1 MQDLPDGVVTF
12 LFTDIEGST
21 RLWEESPG
29 SMMDALVEHDRV
41 IDEAIATHGG
51 VSVKPRGEGDS
62 RFVVFRSAA
71 DAIAAT
77 TEIQRGLSGCDWPT
91 ARPIRVRVS
100 LHTGTADMQLGDYYG
115 PAVNRTA
122 RLRAIA
128 HGGQTLL
135 SSATRELV
143 LDQLPSGVTIT
154 DMGSH
159 TLKDLGRPEHV
170 YQLAIEGLQNTFP
183 PLMSVSSIANNLP
196 EQLTEFIGRETE
208 LAEAKR
214 LLTNTRLLTI
224 LAPGGAGKTRLAIQA
239 TADVIDS
246 YPDGVYFAGLA
257 DITSSR
263 EIVQTIA
270 EAVGISLSSGEDLQ
284 TQLLAYLANKRLLLV
299 VDNMEHVIDG
309 APLVSGILRAAPQV
323 TVIVTTRTKLNVT
336 AETVLTLGGLETDWA
351 SPDTAL
357 EVSGVRL
364 FIDAARR
371 ASTTFSLEVEDLDAL
386 AEILAT
392 TGGMPLA
399 IILAATWVDVL
410 PVTEIAAEVRKS
422 LDFLET
428 EARDVPDRHRSV
440 RAMFEYSWE
449 LLQPQERE
457 IFMALS
463 VFRGGFTRDAAATV
477 AGASL
482 RNLSTLVSKSFVA
495 PSPEK
500 GRYSVH
506 ELLRQYGEAELNED
520 EARTREVKDLHAS
533 FYADLT
539 ESAFDLFDV
548 ADQRRMLAMMDDD
561 IENIRLA
568 WRHLASTR
576 NAEDALKMIPGLH
589 ILYEVRSWF
598 PIGVDFLD
606 QAVMAFNSDS
616 DDETTRVA
624 HALSAAVQ
632 SWFLAV
638 LGQPDADK
646 ARAATEVLRSSSD
659 VRAHWIGLQGLALTL
674 SYLGLIEEMISVTE
688 EGMEVSRHL
697 EDEFCLAGLKNWR
710 SAAAVLAGDL
720 ETADL
725 LLSEAMVVFER
736 LDEHYFMTW
745 TLLLQA
751 MIATARDR
759 PEKAIAIHTRQ
770 VERCREIKYRRGTMV
785 ALEALGKANLAAGNL
800 AASRR
805 AFVESIEVAERM
817 GMIADVLSLTAK
829 VGNVKGLMGDLE
841 SAVELLATV
850 LAEPM
855 SSAQTLSDTEPI
867 ALLASRPLDE
877 FRGKMDPDIF
887 EVAHERGAARPYET
901 AVKELLAELN

>member
-21 RLWEESPG
+21 RLWEESPA

-41 IDEAIATHGG
+41 IDEAIANHGG

-77 TEIQRGLSGCDWPT
+77 AEIQRGLSGCEWPT
-91 ARPIRVRVS
+91 AQPIRVRASV
-100 LHTGTADMQLGDYYG
+100 HTGTADMQLGDYYG

-128 HGGQTLL
+128 HGGQTVL

-143 LDQLPSGVTIT
+143 IDQLPSGVTIT

-159 TLKDLGRPEHV
+159 TLKDLARPEHV

-183 PLMSVSSIANNLP
+183 PLKSVSSIANNLP

-208 LAEAKR
+208 LAEVKR

-263 EIVQTIA
+263 EIVQAIA

-284 TQLLAYLANKRLLLV
+284 SQLLAYLANKRLLLV
-299 VDNMEHVIDG
+299 VDNTEHVIEG

-323 TVIVTTRTKLNVT
+323 TVIVTTRAKLNVT

-357 EVSGVRL
+357 ETSGVRL

-371 ASTTFSLEVEDLDAL
+371 VTTTFSLKVEDLEAL

-399 IILAATWVDVL
+399 IILAAAWVDVL
-410 PVTEIAAEVRKS
+410 PITEIAAEVRKS

-428 EARDVPDRHRSV
+428 EAGDVPDRHRSV

-449 LLQPQERE
+449 LLEPQERE
-457 IFMALS
+457 IFKALS

-482 RNLSTLVSKSFVA
+482 RNLSTLVNKSFVA

-506 ELLRQYGEAELNED
+506 ELLRQYGEAELTED
-520 EARTREVKDLHAS
+520 EARSRKVKDLHAS

-598 PIGVDFLD
+598 RIGVDFLD
-606 QAVMAFNSDS
+606 QAVVAFKSDS

-646 ARAATEVLRSSSD
+646 ARAASEVLRSSSD
-659 VRAHWIGLQGLALTL
+659 IRAHWIGLQGLALTL
-674 SYLGLIEEMISVTE
+674 SYMGLIEEMISVTE
-688 EGMEVSRHL
+688 EGMEVSRRL
-697 EDEFCLAGLKNWR
+697 DDEFCLAGLKNWR
-710 SAAAVLAGDL
+710 SLAAVLAGDL

-759 PEKAIAIHTRQ
+759 PEEAIAIHTRQ

-800 AASRR
+800 AAARR

-829 VGNVKGLMGDLE
+829 VGNVEGLMGDLE

-855 SSAQTLSDTEPI
+855 SSAQTMSDTEPI
-867 ALLASRPLDE
+867 ALLASRPLEE
-877 FRGKMDPDIF
+877 FHGMMDPDIF
-887 EVAHERGAARPYET
+887 EAAHERGAARPYET
-901 AVKELLAELN
+901 AVKELLAELS